1 MEVYITI
8 SLYKHYM
15 FVYIGC
21 DSERGSFLLDLNAC
35 GLSSCEL
42 SSCRA
47 FPHARCEVDACDPC
61 GTAHFISG
69 VREVT
74 DRCGKLLY

>member
-1 MEVYITI
+1 
-8 SLYKHYM
+8 M
-15 FVYIGC
+15 FVYIVYIGC
-21 DSERGSFLLDLNAC
+21 TSERGSFPFNAC
-35 GLSSCEL
+35 DRSSCEL

-61 GTAHFISG
+61 GIVHFISG

>member
-1 MEVYITI
+1 MNM
-8 SLYKHYM
+8 HYM

-21 DSERGSFLLDLNAC
+21 SSETGSCLLNA
-35 GLSSCEL
+35 CEL
-42 SSCRA
+42 SSCKA
-47 FPHARCEVDACDPC
+47 FPQARCEVDACDPC

>member
-1 MEVYITI
+1 MFVYT
-8 SLYKHYM
+8 
-15 FVYIGC
+15 VYIGC
-21 DSERGSFLLDLNAC
+21 TSEGGSCPLDLNA
-35 GLSSCEL
+35 CEL

-47 FPHARCEVDACDPC
+47 FPQARCEVDACDPC
-61 GTAHFISG
+61 GIAHFISG